1 VDCVPPHGVR
11 GPGRFY
17 RGDGG
22 GVVRLLSGPTRRGGV
37 PQLGQAMWP
46 SGLDS
51 SASARESGAG
61 EQSWGGGSACCGK
74 MEQGE
79 GAAEASTVPPCC
91 PHATAWNRKK
101 KAGQSRERER
111 TKQRERDA
119 PAEGAWLS
127 GRAAGSSPGAARSS
141 PVRRRARHAAARQLR
156 AAEGVE
162 GEDGG
167 GDSREK
173 ARAISLSLSPPIS

>member
-1 VDCVPPHGVR
+1 
-11 GPGRFY
+11 
-17 RGDGG
+17 
-22 GVVRLLSGPTRRGGV
+22 
-37 PQLGQAMWP
+37 LGQAMWP

-101 KAGQSRERER
+101 KAGRERER
-111 TKQRERDA
+111 RRELGSA
-119 PAEGAWLS
+119 G
-127 GRAAGSSPGAARSS
+127 GRPVAAQGQLGP
-141 PVRRRARHAAARQLR
+141 RR
-156 AAEGVE
+156 
-162 GEDGG
+162 
-167 GDSREK
+167 
-173 ARAISLSLSPPIS
+173 